1 MYSEQQQVYWH
12 SGLYLQPQHFQSL
25 DLHNEWHQAQ
35 HLRLAQPFNHGL
47 IDVSINQAALS
58 DYVVSI
64 EQIRLIMPGGTLLAL
79 PGNCRIEKRNFREMW
94 KQRDRPLT
102 VWLALRRFDPQHS
115 NVATLDKDQDRA
127 ATRWVNTGEDRVM
140 KDIYDHAP
148 DAPVARLCYNVRLL
162 AGAEKDEAVDC
173 ECLPLARL
181 RYENEQVILDPTFS
195 PPAVT
200 LFGSA
205 SLHKLIDTIYFDLSA
220 RARKL
225 EEYKRSERLV
235 NDADRGDR
243 VTQLLA
249 MRSLNRVLPL
259 LKNWSLA
266 RQIHPW
272 QVYNQLCQLVGELS
286 SFNDSCTFEG
296 VWRDGEDSLQP
307 YDHHRL
313 QDCFESARKT
323 LVALLNGLVLED
335 NTYIT
340 LENNLHGIYTGSFDS
355 AQSLNAQTVLLL
367 LRSANMPME
376 NRQLKKISAMK
387 LASPKH
393 IEALIQHALP
403 GIPVTWCRQPPRGVP
418 NRTDSHYFE
427 VERDSDL
434 WARAAKENNV
444 AFYWPDM
451 PDDLQV
457 QLIFVV
463 PS

>member
-12 SGLYLQPQHFQSL
+12 SGLYLQPQHLQAL

-47 IDVSINQAALS
+47 IDVSINCMALS
-58 DYVVSI
+58 DYVVSV
-64 EQIRLIMPGGTLLAL
+64 EQIRFIMPSGTLLSL
-79 PGNCRIEKRNFREMW
+79 PGNCRIEIRNFRDMW
-94 KQRDRPLT
+94 KQRDQPLT
-102 VWLALRRFDPQHS
+102 IWLALRRFDPQHS
-115 NVATLDKDQDRA
+115 NATTLKKEHDCVG
-127 ATRWVNTGEDRVM
+127 TRWVNTGEDRVM

-148 DAPVARLCYNVRLL
+148 DAAVARICYNIRLL
-162 AGAEKDEAVDC
+162 SDTEKDEAVDC

-181 RYENEQVILDPTFS
+181 RHENDRVILDPAFS

-200 LFGSA
+200 LFGSTN
-205 SLHKLIDTIYFDLSA
+205 LEKLIDAIYFDLSA

-225 EEYKRSERLV
+225 EEYKRSEHLV
-235 NDADRGDR
+235 NDSDRGDQII
-243 VTQLLA
+243 QLLA

-266 RQIHPW
+266 RKIHPW
-272 QVYNQLCQLVGELS
+272 QVYNLLCQLIGELS

-296 VWRDGEDSLQP
+296 QWHDGEDSLQA
-307 YDHHRL
+307 YDHNRL
-313 QDCFESARKT
+313 LGCFDSARKT
-323 LVALLNGLVLED
+323 LVTLLNGLVLED

-340 LENNLHGIYTGSFDS
+340 LENDLHGIFTGSFDQAKS
-355 AQSLNAQTVLLL
+355 QHAETILLL
-367 LRSANMPME
+367 LRSPGMPME
-376 NRQLKKISAMK
+376 NRQLKNVGGMK
-387 LASPKH
+387 LASRKI

-403 GIPVTWCRQPPRGVP
+403 GIPMSLSRQPPRGVP
-418 NRTDSHYFE
+418 NRADSHYFI
-427 VERDSDL
+427 VERDSEL
-434 WARAAKENNV
+434 WEKATKNN
-444 AFYWPDM
+444 AISFYWPDM